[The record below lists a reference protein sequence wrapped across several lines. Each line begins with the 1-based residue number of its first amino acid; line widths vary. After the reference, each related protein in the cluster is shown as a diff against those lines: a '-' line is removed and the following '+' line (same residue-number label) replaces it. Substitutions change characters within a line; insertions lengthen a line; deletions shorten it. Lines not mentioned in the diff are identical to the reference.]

1 MNTLSIYKM
10 LSWHHVY
17 LHKTAFK
24 KWEIL
29 YDFVWAM
36 LIHVIDKMVPDDFF
50 NYLFFSSM

>member
-1 MNTLSIYKM
+1 MNTLPIYKM